1 MTNLQLSLLLNRIAR
16 DEKVC
21 GNLLNLCCL
30 MMNTLKPDSH
40 LWSRRRS
47 RSNRRRRRKHCV
59 NMCEASEAVKH
70 ALTQEYQNF
79 LISCFTLCVKI
90 GFASHLLHDFCN
102 VKCVALHA
110 RSFLWSKRR
119 RRKVKFKMADDKK
132 EEIISEAVRKYPIL
146 YDKSDRFF
154 KEKDKKKL
162 AWQDVANVANI
173 ANGKSLLS
181 FYSKFASYKNISVLV
196 VLGFFFIY
204 IYPF

>member
-1 MTNLQLSLLLNRIAR
+1 M
-16 DEKVC
+16 
-21 GNLLNLCCL
+21 
-30 MMNTLKPDSH
+30 
-40 LWSRRRS
+40 
-47 RSNRRRRRKHCV
+47 
-59 NMCEASEAVKH
+59 
-70 ALTQEYQNF
+70 
-79 LISCFTLCVKI
+79 
-90 GFASHLLHDFCN
+90 
-102 VKCVALHA
+102 
-110 RSFLWSKRR
+110 
-119 RRKVKFKMADDKK
+119 KFKMADDKK

>member
-1 MTNLQLSLLLNRIAR
+1 M
-16 DEKVC
+16 
-21 GNLLNLCCL
+21 
-30 MMNTLKPDSH
+30 
-40 LWSRRRS
+40 
-47 RSNRRRRRKHCV
+47 
-59 NMCEASEAVKH
+59 
-70 ALTQEYQNF
+70 
-79 LISCFTLCVKI
+79 
-90 GFASHLLHDFCN
+90 
-102 VKCVALHA
+102 
-110 RSFLWSKRR
+110 
-119 RRKVKFKMADDKK
+119 KFKMADDKK

-173 ANGKSLLS
+173 ANDKSLLS